1 MVAMPGR
8 DGYSMAKRTTSERR
22 PGSGVAGRSM
32 PTRTV
37 LDDQALALGTRIR
50 ERRRAKGLSLGRL
63 AEITDLSHPFLSQ
76 VERGHARPS
85 ISSLQRIAEALDVD
99 AGWLFGVGGAERDP
113 VQVVRVENVQPLRY
127 TEGQPEGAAR
137 AFQAAGWGTWFLD
150 ILELPAV
157 FNGYSEGDHDVV
169 AYVLEGTV
177 EADVDGELHSLGP
190 CDAIFVAG
198 HRPRR
203 FRSTSGDRAHMVV
216 FVVDRPDRAVF
227 GVDSPD

>member
-1 MVAMPGR
+1 
-8 DGYSMAKRTTSERR
+8 MAKRTTSERR
-22 PGSGVAGRSM
+22 SGSGTISGVSA

-50 ERRRAKGLSLGRL
+50 ERRRAKGLSLVRL
-63 AEITDLSHPFLSQ
+63 AEITELSHPFLSQ

-99 AGWLFGVGGAERDP
+99 AGWLFGIGGSERDP
-113 VQVVRVENVQPLRY
+113 VRVIRVADVQPLRY
-127 TEGQPEGAAR
+127 AEGQPEGAAR
-137 AFQAAGWGTWFLD
+137 AFQAPGWGTWFLD
-150 ILELPAV
+150 IVELPSEYDD
-157 FNGYSEGDHDVV
+157 YSMGDHDLV

-190 CDAIFVAG
+190 CDALFVAG

-203 FRSTSGDRAHMVV
+203 LRSTSGDRAHVMV

-227 GVDSPD
+227 GEQSTA